1 MALADGMKPR
11 FGDVDPAAR
20 ARDGRVAPS
29 LCAPALRLRGFA
41 LNSKLFVST
50 AFCVIAAA
58 TPAVVHAEAAAEVP
72 AVDELVVV
80 AGRTAERADRV
91 GQQVTVITAEALQEK
106 QTPLLTEILATT
118 PGVTF
123 SRNGGVGGTTN
134 VYIRGAEPGQTV
146 VLIDGVKLNDPSTT
160 DAGFNFGHM
169 LVGDISRVEI
179 LRGPQSVLWGSQA
192 IGGVINLLTA
202 APQEP
207 LETSLV
213 AEGGSNDWAYGRAA
227 VGGKSERVGWRAT
240 AGYLTT
246 SGISTFDEAKGGRE
260 QDGYRNT
267 GASAKADV
275 AVTDQLSLDLRTVY
289 SRGRNEMDGLVP
301 PSFAFGDTRAFGT
314 TQDWVSYAGARLS
327 LLDGRFTNRVGFAYT
342 STIRKNYDP
351 DQAVTDVTFRASGR
365 NERFEYQGAFKIT
378 PEWTAVFGAETEKS
392 KMRTASPSDF
402 DPNPAPIHSNARLD
416 SFYAQVRGDVISNL
430 TISGGVRQDHHDD
443 FGDHTVGQASAA
455 WRVNDGK
462 TVLRASWGQAF
473 KAPSLY
479 QLGSEYGNPN
489 LDPESSHSWDAG
501 VEHRLMDGR
510 IVVSAA
516 YFERKT
522 KSQIDF
528 FTCLSPASDP
538 LCVGA
543 NGVPRFGFYANTAR
557 TRAKGV
563 EVSADADLTDALSL
577 SVNYTWT
584 DARNDAK
591 GSRNY
596 DKRLPRRPARVG
608 NVEVRYDWP
617 NALQTAVSVQYAG
630 DRFDDAANR
639 TVLKGY
645 VLWDVRASYPV
656 NEHVD
661 VYGRVENLF
670 DESYET
676 IRNYGQLG
684 RAAYAGVRAKF

>member
-1 MALADGMKPR
+1 MK
-11 FGDVDPAAR
+11 
-20 ARDGRVAPS
+20 
-29 LCAPALRLRGFA
+29 
-41 LNSKLFVST
+41 SKLFLST
-50 AFCVIAAA
+50 AFCLIAAA
-58 TPAVVHAEAAAEVP
+58 APAVVRAEAAAEVP

-80 AGRTAERADRV
+80 AGRTPEPANRV
-91 GQQVTVITAEALQEK
+91 GQQVTVVTAETLKAL
-106 QTPLLTEILATT
+106 QTPLLTEVLSTT
-118 PGVTF
+118 PGVSF

-192 IGGVINLLTA
+192 IGGVINLLTTD
-202 APQEP
+202 PKEP
-207 LETSLV
+207 FEANVV
-213 AEGGSNDWAYGRAA
+213 AEGGSNDWFYGRGA
-227 VGGKSERVGWRAT
+227 VGGKSDRLAWRAT

-246 SGISTFDEAKGGRE
+246 SGVSTFDEAKGGRE
-260 QDGYRNT
+260 QDGYRNL

-275 AVTDQLSLDLRTVY
+275 VVTDQLSLDLRTVY

-301 PSFAFGDTRAFGT
+301 PNFTFGDTRAYGT
-314 TQDWVSYAGARLS
+314 TQDLVAYAGARLN
-327 LLDGRFTNRVGFAYT
+327 LLDGRFRNRAAFAYT

-365 NERFEYQGAFKIT
+365 NERFEYQGAFDIT
-378 PEWTAVFGAETEKS
+378 PAWATVFGAETEKS

-402 DPNPAPIHSNARLD
+402 DPNPTPIRSSARLN
-416 SFYAQVRGDVISNL
+416 SVYAQIRGDVISNL
-430 TISGGVRQDHHDD
+430 TLSGGVRRDDHDD
-443 FGDHTVGQASAA
+443 FGGNTVGQASAA
-455 WRVNDGK
+455 WRLNDGD
-462 TVLRASWGQAF
+462 TILRASWGKAF

-479 QLGSEYGNPN
+479 QLGSEYGNPT
-489 LDPESSHSWDAG
+489 LDPESSDSWDAG
-501 VEHRLMDGR
+501 VEQRLMDDR

-516 YFERKT
+516 YFKRKT
-522 KSQIDF
+522 KNQIDF
-528 FTCLSPASDP
+528 FTCLSATDDP
-538 LCVGA
+538 LCIEA
-543 NGVPRFGFYANTAR
+543 NGQPRFGFYANTAR

-563 EVSADADLTDALSL
+563 ELAVSADLTEALSL
-577 SVNYTWT
+577 SANYTWT

-591 GSRNY
+591 RSRNY
-596 DKRLPRRPARVG
+596 DKRLPRRPAREG
-608 NVEVRYDWP
+608 YAELAYDWP
-617 NALQTAVSVQYAG
+617 IALQTAISVRYAG
-630 DRFDDAANR
+630 DRYDDAANR
-639 TVLKGY
+639 NVLKGY
-645 VLWDVRASYPV
+645 ALWDVRASYPV
-656 NEHVD
+656 NEQVE

>member
-1 MALADGMKPR
+1 M
-11 FGDVDPAAR
+11 
-20 ARDGRVAPS
+20 
-29 LCAPALRLRGFA
+29 
-41 LNSKLFVST
+41 NSKLFVST

-58 TPAVVHAEAAAEVP
+58 APAAVHAEAAAEVP

-91 GQQVTVITAEALQEK
+91 GQQVTVITAETLQEK

-118 PGVTF
+118 PGVSF

-169 LVGDISRVEI
+169 LVGDIARVEI

-202 APQEP
+202 VPTEP
-207 LETSLV
+207 FETSLL

-227 VGGKSERVGWRAT
+227 LGGKSERVSWRAT

-260 QDGYRNT
+260 LDGYRNI

-275 AVTDQLSLDLRTVY
+275 AVTDQLSLDLRTIY

-301 PSFAFGDTRAFGT
+301 PNFVFGDTRALGT
-314 TQDWVSYAGARLS
+314 TQDLVGYAGARLS
-327 LLDGRFTNRVGFAYT
+327 LLDGRFTNRAGYAYT

-365 NERFEYQGAFKIT
+365 NERFEYQGAFEVT
-378 PEWTAVFGAETEKS
+378 PVWTAVFGAETEKS

-402 DPNPAPIHSNARLD
+402 DPNPTPVHSSARLD
-416 SFYAQVRGDVISNL
+416 SFYANLRGDVISNL
-430 TISGGVRQDHHDD
+430 TLSGGVRQDHHSD
-443 FGDHTVGQASAA
+443 FGGNTVGQASAA
-455 WRVNDGK
+455 WRLNEGK

-479 QLGSEYGNPN
+479 QLGSEYGNPT

-501 VEHRLMDGR
+501 VEHRMMDGR

-522 KSQIDF
+522 KNQIDF
-528 FTCLSPASDP
+528 FTCLSAASDP

-557 TRAKGV
+557 TKAKGV
-563 EVSADADLTDALSL
+563 ELDADAQLTDALAL
-577 SVNYTWT
+577 SVNYTWV
-584 DARNDAK
+584 DARNDAET
-591 GSRNY
+591 SRNF

-608 NVEVRYDWP
+608 NVEVSYDWP
-617 NALQTAVSVQYAG
+617 NALQTAVAVQYAG

-639 TVLKGY
+639 NVLKGY

-656 NEHVD
+656 NEQVE

-670 DESYET
+670 DQSYET

>member
-1 MALADGMKPR
+1 MK
-11 FGDVDPAAR
+11 
-20 ARDGRVAPS
+20 
-29 LCAPALRLRGFA
+29 
-41 LNSKLFVST
+41 SKLFVST
-50 AFCVIAAA
+50 AFSLLAAA
-58 TPAVVHAEAAAEVP
+58 APVAAHAEAAAELP

-80 AGRTAERADRV
+80 AGRTPESANRV
-91 GQQVTVITAEALQEK
+91 GQQVTVITAETLAEM

-118 PGVTF
+118 PGVSF
-123 SRNGGVGGTTN
+123 SRNGGAGGTTN

-169 LVGDISRVEI
+169 LIGDIDRVEI

-192 IGGVINLLTA
+192 IGGVINLQTT
-202 APQEP
+202 APQAPFEA
-207 LETSLV
+207 SVV
-213 AEGGSNDWAYGRAA
+213 AEGGSNNWAYGRAA
-227 VGGKSERVGWRAT
+227 IGGKSERLAWRAS

-246 SGISTFDEAKGGRE
+246 TGVSAFDEAKGGRE
-260 QDGYRNT
+260 DDGYRNV

-275 AVTDQLSLDLRTVY
+275 TVTDQLSLDLRTVF
-289 SRGRNEMDGLVP
+289 SRGRNEMDGLAGP
-301 PSFAFGDTRAFGT
+301 TFSFTDTREYGT
-314 TQDWVSYAGARLS
+314 TQDLVAYAGARLN
-327 LLDGRFTNRVGFAYT
+327 LLDGRFRNRAGFAYT
-342 STIRKNYDP
+342 NTIRKNYNP
-351 DQAVTDVTFRASGR
+351 DQALTDVTFRASGR
-365 NERFEYQGAFKIT
+365 NQRFEYQGAYDIT
-378 PEWTAVFGAETEKS
+378 SAWTGVFGAETEKS
-392 KMRTASPSDF
+392 KMRTASPSEF
-402 DPNPAPIHSNARLD
+402 DPNPSPIHSDARLN
-416 SFYAQVRGDVISNL
+416 SVYAQLRGDVISNL
-430 TISGGVRQDHHDD
+430 TLSGGVRHDDHDD
-443 FGDHTVGQASAA
+443 FGGHTVGQASAA
-455 WRVNDGK
+455 WRVNEGK

-479 QLGSEYGNPN
+479 QLGSEYGNTA

-510 IVVSAA
+510 MVVSAA

-522 KSQIDF
+522 KNQIDF
-528 FTCLSPASDP
+528 FTCPAVTADP
-538 LCVGA
+538 LCVGG
-543 NGVPRFGFYANTAR
+543 NGVPRFGYYANTAR

-563 EVSADADLTDALSL
+563 EVSAEADLTDALSL
-577 SVNYTWT
+577 AVNYTWV

-596 DKRLPRRPARVG
+596 DRRLPRRPAREG
-608 NVEVRYDWP
+608 NVEMSYDWP
-617 NALQTAVSVQYAG
+617 NALQTSVAVHYVG
-630 DRFDDAANR
+630 DRYDDAANR
-639 TVLKGY
+639 NVLKGY

-656 NEHVD
+656 NEQIE